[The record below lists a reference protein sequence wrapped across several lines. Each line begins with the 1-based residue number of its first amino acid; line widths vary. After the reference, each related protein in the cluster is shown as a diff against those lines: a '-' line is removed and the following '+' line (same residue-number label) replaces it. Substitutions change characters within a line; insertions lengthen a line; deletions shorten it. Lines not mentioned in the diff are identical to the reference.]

1 MNFEEYKAMIKADG
15 YELGKVLESGG
26 YSRFSAKQDADRNNG
41 EVKQRYIMLYI
52 AYKYIN
58 DPLLQRIA
66 RYKDNK
72 ALLAL
77 LVELDSKAESSQEKE
92 KLEQLFN
99 PPSMEQAK

>member
-15 YELGKVLESGG
+15 YELGRVLESGG
-26 YSRFSAKQDADRNNG
+26 YSRFSAKQDSDRNNG

-58 DPLLQRIA
+58 DQILQRIA

-77 LVELDSKAESSQEKE
+77 LDELDSKQETSDRPVLMDSQPNQSSI
-92 KLEQLFN
+92 
-99 PPSMEQAK
+99 ST